1 MGNASQCNE
10 SDKNRPELSQ
20 KPKFF
25 FSKEFLIDKE
35 AGRAYSS
42 FSRRDVAQSGSALE
56 WGSRGRRFKS
66 FHPDQKTETPRDLRK
81 RGSLFCFWGI
91 CPWDLVLS
99 SSRGSGCGRHSCFIS
114 TGGKLAVGNTAG
126 MQALRSLV
134 RRYRL
139 ATYASIRR
147 AIAVGMSWARD
158 RAPVCRAALAMFCTE
173 ARIYS
178 F

>member
-20 KPKFF
+20 KPNFF

-66 FHPDQKTETPRDLRK
+66 FHPDQKTGTPRDLRK

-91 CPWDLVLS
+91 CFFLSGVFCRSFRRVKGNLAGRDLLASLS
-99 SSRGSGCGRHSCFIS
+99 PTAGNRYRASAALYAIPTGKKATETGSAAFLPIMERTR
-114 TGGKLAVGNTAG
+114 TGGWPPS
-126 MQALRSLV
+126 R
-134 RRYRL
+134 
-139 ATYASIRR
+139 
-147 AIAVGMSWARD
+147 
-158 RAPVCRAALAMFCTE
+158 
-173 ARIYS
+173 
-178 F
+178 